1 MGESLPIDR
10 VCLCVFILVRSPGTQ
25 PRRPEPYGIVWG
37 DVLNL
42 GTVVLNECSRPDDNG
57 HRPVVQARCNHGN
70 KKCRGIYQ
78 AIGKNP
84 LLWASL
90 ITAAIGAS
98 FAIGLYLDDASARFL
113 IRWTLSGT
121 LVGSIVSLQ
130 LGRMVSYSFMHRYL
144 KNEAIEIVSHPGHP
158 DGLGGIKPLEDYFF
172 FHAILFAIPLLH
184 LGAWS
189 ILIPDRDGGV
199 YLVWRIAYALLL
211 FVSFVLF
218 LVCSIWPI
226 WSLHDAMKRRKTTLL
241 ANNEPMSLSIREL
254 QQKIESTA
262 DILEKN
268 QLSENLL
275 VMTRHYYQIQ
285 SMPTWPFNL
294 KTLQSFAFKLP
305 LGPLGPLAGSNG
317 SVEFLK

>member
-1 MGESLPIDR
+1 
-10 VCLCVFILVRSPGTQ
+10 
-25 PRRPEPYGIVWG
+25 
-37 DVLNL
+37 
-42 GTVVLNECSRPDDNG
+42 VVLDECSQPDDNG
-57 HRPVVQARCNHGN
+57 HRPVVQARCNHGD

-130 LGRMVSYSFMHRYL
+130 LGRMVSYSCMHRYL
-144 KNEAIEIVSHPGHP
+144 KNEA
-158 DGLGGIKPLEDYFF
+158 
-172 FHAILFAIPLLH
+172 
-184 LGAWS
+184 
-189 ILIPDRDGGV
+189 
-199 YLVWRIAYALLL
+199 
-211 FVSFVLF
+211 
-218 LVCSIWPI
+218 
-226 WSLHDAMKRRKTTLL
+226 
-241 ANNEPMSLSIREL
+241 
-254 QQKIESTA
+254 
-262 DILEKN
+262 
-268 QLSENLL
+268 
-275 VMTRHYYQIQ
+275 
-285 SMPTWPFNL
+285 MPTWPFNL